1 MRQVFE
7 VTITG
12 IVVIDNGQPDE
23 PGLSTP
29 DNWAV
34 HEIVTEMQGTDVD
47 VQEMQV
53 IQKAP
58 AMTIDSP
65 SSVVDMS
72 RTLKDQLPLWRYKAC
87 LNGSQLSR
95 IVGKERTWCKQVESG
110 RNKGNL
116 DMDTCYKLAKA
127 LDLNE
132 SDLWN
137 LITKKQGPAE
147 IEIKTSLSV
156 SQPNLDQINLY
167 NAALADEAG
176 ES

>member
-1 MRQVFE
+1 MRRVFQ

-12 IVVIDNGQPDE
+12 IVVIDDGQPDG

-53 IQKAP
+53 IQKAN

-65 SSVVDMS
+65 SNVVDMS
-72 RTLKDQLPLWRYKAC
+72 RHIKDQLPLWRYNAH

-95 IVGKERTWCKQVESG
+95 MIGKERTWCQQVESG
-110 RNKGNL
+110 RNKGNF
-116 DMDTCYKLAKA
+116 DMDTCHKLAKV
-127 LDLNE
+127 LDLNHT
-132 SDLWN
+132 DLWN
-137 LITKKQGPAE
+137 LITKMNGW
-147 IEIKTSLSV
+147 IYDGGDS
-156 SQPNLDQINLY
+156 
-167 NAALADEAG
+167 
-176 ES
+176 